1 MFDHLF
7 SMKETLVA
15 PTSPL
20 VVEVSISG
28 VGCGFLRAGAMTQS
42 SGIRRLEQNPA
53 HNKSTNYV

>member
-1 MFDHLF
+1 
-7 SMKETLVA
+7 MKETLVA

-20 VVEVSISG
+20 VVEVYISG
-28 VGCGFLRAGAMTQS
+28 VGCGFLRADAMTQS